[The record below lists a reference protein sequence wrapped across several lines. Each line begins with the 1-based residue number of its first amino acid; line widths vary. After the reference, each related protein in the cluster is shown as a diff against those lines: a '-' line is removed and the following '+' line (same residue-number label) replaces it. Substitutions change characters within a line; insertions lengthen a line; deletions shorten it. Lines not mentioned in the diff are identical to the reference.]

1 VSFDAVRWALEQPV
15 PKSSTKFVLVAMADC
30 VHSQGEAMVCWPT
43 VAHLAK
49 LTALDRKTVIEAMQ
63 RLRQRGWINDTGE
76 RRGATG
82 QVPVYELKTPA
93 SGTVTD
99 DTIPAKGRPKHSSKS
114 PENGTDAE
122 NGTVPKTD
130 ANSPEIPHQR
140 SRNSLSTVPKTGH
153 GTRKEQ
159 GTNKEGTKKDAVGV
173 ESIPGV
179 PDRVMADWLAVRK
192 AKRAGPV
199 TESVL
204 SGMSR
209 EAAKAGLT
217 LPEAV
222 QMCAES
228 SWQGFQARYL
238 QNQQRPSTSAEPAWR
253 TEQRRRTQI
262 AAPGVAAKDAT
273 DFFLE
278 VEARDVTPRQLG

>member
-1 VSFDAVRWALEQPV
+1 VSFDAMKWALEQQV

-30 VHSQGEAMVCWPT
+30 VHSQGELMVCWPT
-43 VAHLAK
+43 VAHIAK
-49 LTALDRKTVIEAMQ
+49 LTALDRKTVIDAVQ
-63 RLRQRGWINDTGE
+63 RLRQGGWIRDTGE

-82 QVPVYELKTPA
+82 QVFVYELKSPT
-93 SGTVTD
+93 SGTVTG
-99 DTIPAKGRPKHSSKS
+99 DTIPAKGRPKHSAKS
-114 PENGTDAE
+114 PENGTGAE

-130 ANSPEIPHQR
+130 INSPEIPYQG
-140 SRNSLSTVPKTGH
+140 SRNSLLTVPKTGH
-153 GTRKEQ
+153 GTRKEPGRNQ
-159 GTNKEGTKKDAVGV
+159 EGTRKDAAGV

-192 AKRAGPV
+192 AKRAGPI

-204 SGMSR
+204 SGMAR
-209 EAAKAGLT
+209 EAAKAGITLT
-217 LPEAV
+217 EAV
-222 QMCAES
+222 QLCAES
-228 SWQGFQARYL
+228 SWQGFQARYV
-238 QNQQRPSTSAEPAWR
+238 QDRQRPSNNAEPAWR

-262 AAPGVAAKDAT
+262 AAPGVAVKDAT